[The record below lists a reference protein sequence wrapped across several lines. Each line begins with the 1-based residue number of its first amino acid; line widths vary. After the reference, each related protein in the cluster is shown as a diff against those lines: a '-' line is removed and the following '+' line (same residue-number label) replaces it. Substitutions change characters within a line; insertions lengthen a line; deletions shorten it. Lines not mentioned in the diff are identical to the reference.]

1 MVHNRIKAFIQKED
15 GEKMTARLID
25 DAHWQILV
33 TAARQLKQSAR
44 YQNASQKAPFDA
56 AYAQLQD
63 LEQNRDVTLK
73 QFLKVQESLAH
84 AVTRLDGQETTTF
97 VLRQGMGPPQLVI
110 QLLMETARY
119 VNASPLAKEELN
131 KALAAARKII
141 QTDEFVLQSQ
151 VDQTVEKLQHSATAL
166 SGIESDFSQLVL
178 VFKNA
183 QNDLTT
189 LRYLNADAKHRQT
202 FKASFDQA
210 KQLLSQAAANQ
221 ELNATVADLSKLAP
235 DFQSAAQ
242 ETIDL
247 TTSELLKARK
257 ALNGKTSDLTQ
268 LKKAVA
274 KMTGVDQT
282 KRYQAAYDSR
292 QAAFDLAFKE
302 AQTAL
307 ADPQTTQMLADRLVS
322 QLDVT
327 YETLNGEEIEAF
339 VPMSEGSTASPITA
353 ESRDDDAGM
362 LQSNDDQN
370 DTESEAKTSQNSYD
384 GAPHTQGQ
392 SGVVQTATLTKPDS
406 PKKGKPATAAL
417 SSMLGFKRNSK

>member
-1 MVHNRIKAFIQKED
+1 M
-15 GEKMTARLID
+15 
-25 DAHWQILV
+25 
-33 TAARQLKQSAR
+33 
-44 YQNASQKAPFDA
+44 
-56 AYAQLQD
+56 
-63 LEQNRDVTLK
+63 TLK
-73 QFLKVQESLAH
+73 QFLIIQESLAH

-97 VLRQGMGPPQLVI
+97 VLRQAI
-110 QLLMETARY
+110 SDAELLMETARY
-119 VNASPLAKEELN
+119 VNASPMAKEELN

-151 VDQTVEKLQHSATAL
+151 VDQTVEKLQQAGGAL
-166 SGIESDFSQLVL
+166 SGMENDFSQLAL
-178 VFKNA
+178 VFKSA
-183 QNDLTT
+183 QADLTT

-307 ADPQTTQMLADRLVS
+307 SDPQTTQILADRLVS

-327 YETLNGEEIEAF
+327 YETLNGEESEAF
-339 VPMSEGSTASPITA
+339 VPVSGSSAASPIEA
-353 ESRDDDAGM
+353 ESRDSDAGM

-406 PKKGKPATAAL
+406 LKKGKPATAAL

>member
-97 VLRQGMGPPQLVI
+97 VLRQAVSDAE
-110 QLLMETARY
+110 LLMETARY

-151 VDQTVEKLQHSATAL
+151 VDQTVEKLQQAGGAL
-166 SGIESDFSQLVL
+166 SGMENDFSQLAL
-178 VFKNA
+178 VFKSA
-183 QNDLTT
+183 QADLTT
-189 LRYLNADAKHRQT
+189 LRYLNADASRRQT
-202 FKASFDQA
+202 FKAA
-210 KQLLSQAAANQ
+210 
-221 ELNATVADLSKLAP
+221 VADLSKLAP

-307 ADPQTTQMLADRLVS
+307 SDPQTTQMLADRLVS
-322 QLDVT
+322 QLDIT

-339 VPMSEGSTASPITA
+339 VPMSEGSTASPVTA
-353 ESRDDDAGM
+353 ESGDDDAGM
-362 LQSNDDQN
+362 LQNDDDQS
-370 DTESEAKTSQNSYD
+370 DTESETKPAQNSHD
-384 GAPHTQGQ
+384 DAFHTQGQ

-406 PKKGKPATAAL
+406 TKKGKPATAAL
-417 SSMLGFKRNSK
+417 SSMLGFKRNLK

>member
-1 MVHNRIKAFIQKED
+1 MQEMVHNRIKAFIQKED

-84 AVTRLDGQETTTF
+84 AVTKLDGQETTTF
-97 VLRQGMGPPQLVI
+97 VLRQAI
-110 QLLMETARY
+110 SDAELLMETARY
-119 VNASPLAKEELN
+119 VNASPLVKEELN
-131 KALAAARKII
+131 KALTAARKII

-189 LRYLNADAKHRQT
+189 LRYLNADAKHRQA

-210 KQLLSQAAANQ
+210 KQLLSQAAANH
-221 ELNATVADLSKLAP
+221 ELNVTVADLSKLAP

-257 ALNGKTSDLTQ
+257 ALNGKSSDLTQ

-292 QAAFDLAFKE
+292 QTAFDLAFKE

-339 VPMSEGSTASPITA
+339 VPMSEGSTASPITG
-353 ESRDDDAGM
+353 ESEDSDAGL
-362 LQSNDDQN
+362 LQNSDDQN
-370 DTESEAKTSQNSYD
+370 DTESETKPAQNSHD
-384 GAPHTQGQ
+384 DAPHTQGK
-392 SGVVQTATLTKPDS
+392 SGVVQTATLAKPDS
-406 PKKGKPATAAL
+406 TKKGKPATAAL

>member
-33 TAARQLKQSAR
+33 TAACQLKQSAR

-97 VLRQGMGPPQLVI
+97 VLRQAVSDAE
-110 QLLMETARY
+110 LLMETARY

-151 VDQTVEKLQHSATAL
+151 VDQTVEKLQQAGGAL
-166 SGIESDFSQLVL
+166 SGMENDFSQLAL
-178 VFKNA
+178 VFKSA
-183 QNDLTT
+183 QADLAT
-189 LRYLNADAKHRQT
+189 LRYLNADASRRQT
-202 FKASFDQA
+202 FKVSFNQA

-221 ELNATVADLSKLAP
+221 ELNAAVADLSKLAP

-247 TTSELLKARK
+247 TTSELLK
-257 ALNGKTSDLTQ
+257 
-268 LKKAVA
+268 
-274 KMTGVDQT
+274 
-282 KRYQAAYDSR
+282 RYQAAYDSR
-292 QAAFDLAFKE
+292 QAAFDLVFKE

-362 LQSNDDQN
+362 LQNDDDQN
-370 DTESEAKTSQNSYD
+370 DTESETKPAQNSHD
-384 GAPHTQGQ
+384 DAFHTQDQ
-392 SGVVQTATLTKPDS
+392 SRVVQTATLTKPDS
-406 PKKGKPATAAL
+406 TKKGKPATAAL

>member
-1 MVHNRIKAFIQKED
+1 MQEMVHNRIKAFIQKKD

-97 VLRQGMGPPQLVI
+97 VLRQAVSDAE
-110 QLLMETARY
+110 LLMETARY

-151 VDQTVEKLQHSATAL
+151 VDQTVEKLQQAGGAL
-166 SGIESDFSQLVL
+166 SGMENDFSQLAL
-178 VFKNA
+178 VFKSA
-183 QNDLTT
+183 QADLTT
-189 LRYLNADAKHRQT
+189 LRYLNADASRRQT

-221 ELNATVADLSKLAP
+221 ELNAAVADLSKLAP

-307 ADPQTTQMLADRLVS
+307 ADPQTTQVLADRLVS

-353 ESRDDDAGM
+353 ESGDSDAGM
-362 LQSNDDQN
+362 LQNDD
-370 DTESEAKTSQNSYD
+370 ESETETAQNSHD
-384 GAPHTQGQ
+384 DTPHNQGQ
-392 SGVVQTATLTKPDS
+392 SGVVQTAILTKPDS
-406 PKKGKPATAAL
+406 SKKGKPATAAL

>member
-33 TAARQLKQSAR
+33 TAACQLKQSAR

-97 VLRQGMGPPQLVI
+97 VLRQAVSDAE
-110 QLLMETARY
+110 LLMET
-119 VNASPLAKEELN
+119 AKEELN

-151 VDQTVEKLQHSATAL
+151 VDQTVEKLQQAGGAL
-166 SGIESDFSQLVL
+166 SGMENDFSQLAL
-178 VFKNA
+178 VFKSA
-183 QNDLTT
+183 QADLAT
-189 LRYLNADAKHRQT
+189 LRYLNADASRRQT
-202 FKASFDQA
+202 FKVSFNQA

-221 ELNATVADLSKLAP
+221 ELNAAVADLSKLAP

-322 QLDVT
+322 QLDIT

-362 LQSNDDQN
+362 LQNDDDQN
-370 DTESEAKTSQNSYD
+370 DTESETKPAQNSHD
-384 GAPHTQGQ
+384 DAFHTQDQ
-392 SGVVQTATLTKPDS
+392 SRVVQTATLTKPDS
-406 PKKGKPATAAL
+406 TKKGKPATAAL